1 MRSLGIRTFWTAG
14 ALVASLAMA
23 PSIYAQSPAAAKAHR
38 ITGQMPSD
46 TAGTGASQVIPPGG
60 MPNGRTDTNGAAAAP
75 GTAGAPAATPMMP
88 PGGSV
93 DTDTAGRTG
102 TAYGQYQQSTGGGHN
117 WGWIG
122 IFGLLGLFGLGG
134 RNRTMITEDRTT
146 AARPTVNTRL

>member
-23 PSIYAQSPAAAKAHR
+23 PSIYAQSPAAAKANRMNRHM
-38 ITGQMPSD
+38 QSD
-46 TAGTGASQVIPPGG
+46 TAGQAAGTGASQVIPPGG
-60 MPNGRTDTNGAAAAP
+60 MPNGRIDTNGA
-75 GTAGAPAATPMMP
+75 TAGAPAATPMMP
-88 PGGSV
+88 PGV
-93 DTDTAGRTG
+93 DTDTTGRTG

-134 RNRTMITEDRTT
+134 RNRTMTTEDRTT
-146 AARPTVNTRL
+146 TARPTVNTRL